1 MKLYL
6 PETYLLD
13 HPYNAIQ
20 ADAWAGEAVY
30 DEEMA
35 AMIEL
40 PQAVYADRMEW
51 IKDAVE
57 KIQSHE

>member
-1 MKLYL
+1 M
-6 PETYLLD
+6 D